1 MLLRSM
7 SYALLLATVLSSY
20 PYAGF
25 AQEAASEEADAR
37 KSDEAQTADGQKTTE
52 LPVITILAT
61 RQASDPL
68 NAPRNISVIGS
79 GEIQGHFITDMQ
91 DLVRYEPGVTVA
103 RTTSGTDPF
112 ATFGGFNIRGVG
124 GNRVQILV
132 DGSRTPERIIDG
144 TRDYLDFNFTKQVDI
159 VRGPGSALWGADA
172 LGGIVALQTI
182 DPEDILGPD
191 RDKGG
196 EFSSSYDSLDNAFN
210 NSLTYAHRLTPELS
224 VLGGIA
230 YTRADEPEFGN
241 ARADGGIYGCP
252 RNIADG
258 ATPCNA
264 LDPMGKSS
272 YRALAKAVY
281 TPDADHRFEISADYL
296 QRKTDVRSDSILGPV
311 YNSITSLPTG
321 EVNTGIDRNLDLHRG
336 RFGIEHEWNTGGAF
350 IDQVRWSLSNSP
362 SGYKRTGTRRSI
374 SAAGDSLVT
383 NDSLEYG
390 ENFTELDVQLTS
402 RFATGALDHVVTWGF
417 DGDYTRTDYQ
427 SISTVNNLT
436 TGTTTE
442 TRAGGFNFANATT
455 IRADVYAQDEISA
468 FDQRL
473 RVTPGLRLANYS
485 FDPRPDAD
493 YQPVPG
499 KEPEK
504 SSESTLLF
512 DIGATY
518 DLTDNLSV
526 YGGYNQGFK
535 MPTAQQLYTS
545 LPGTFF
551 DLIPAPDLKPER
563 VDNYEIGLRGR
574 FDRGFFSLGAFHAD
588 YTDFIESFYNPP
600 GTSDYTYRNLSSVTV
615 YGIEASGAYD
625 ITDTLRADFTLAW
638 QKGRQKAGSD
648 EPSTPHTVPPL
659 TAVVGLTYLVPEYD
673 LKLEAVGTFVADV
686 KETASI
692 DDYKP
697 DGYALLDLFAG
708 WQPSENTELRL
719 GIKNVFDQRYFVANA
734 ATYARTVT
742 PSEARTNPI
751 ELQTGAARTYMASFT
766 VKF

>member
-7 SYALLLATVLSSY
+7 SCALLLATVLSSY
-20 PYAGF
+20 PYIGL
-25 AQEAASEEADAR
+25 AQETAAEDADAR
-37 KSDEAQTADGQKTTE
+37 APDDTQTAGGEKTTE

-68 NAPRNISVIGS
+68 NTPRNVSVIG
-79 GEIQGHFITDMQ
+79 GVEMQDHFIADMQ
-91 DLVRYEPGVTVA
+91 DLARYEPGVTA
-103 RTTSGTDPF
+103 TRTTTGTDPF
-112 ATFGGFNIRGVG
+112 GTFSGFDIRGVG

-132 DGSRTPERIIDG
+132 DGSRTPERIVDG
-144 TRDYLDFNFTKQVDI
+144 TRDYLDFNFTKQADI

-182 DPEDILGPD
+182 DPEDILGQD
-191 RDKGG
+191 RVSGG
-196 EFSSSYDSLDNAFN
+196 EFSTSYDSLDNAFN
-210 NSLTYAHRLTPELS
+210 NALTYARRLTPELS
-224 VLGGIA
+224 VLGGIS

-281 TPDADHRFEISADYL
+281 TPDADHRFELSADYF
-296 QRKTDVRSDSILGPV
+296 RRRTDMRSDSILGPV
-311 YNSITSLPTG
+311 YSSVTSLPTG
-321 EVNTGIDRNLDLHRG
+321 EVNTGIDRDLDVHRG
-336 RFGIEHEWNTGGAF
+336 RFGIEHEWNAGGLF
-350 IDQVRWSLSNSP
+350 VDQVRWSLSHSP
-362 SGYKRTGTRRSI
+362 SGYKRTGTRRSV
-374 SAAGDSLVT
+374 SAVGDNLVT
-383 NDSLEYG
+383 NDSLEYS
-390 ENFTELDVQLTS
+390 ENFTELDIQLTS
-402 RFATGALDHVVTWGF
+402 RFATGGLGHVVTWGF
-417 DGDYTRTDYQ
+417 DGDYTLTDYQ
-427 SISTVNNLT
+427 SISSVRNLT
-436 TGTTTE
+436 AGTTTE

-455 IRADVYAQDEISA
+455 VRADFYAQDEISA
-468 FDQRL
+468 FDERL
-473 RVTPGLRLANYS
+473 RLTPGLRLANYS
-485 FDPRPDAD
+485 LDPRPDSD
-493 YQPVPG
+493 YKPVPG
-499 KEPEK
+499 KEPVKVSK
-504 SSESTLLF
+504 STVLF

-518 DLTDNLSV
+518 DLTGNLSL

-574 FDRGFFSLGAFHAD
+574 FDRGFFSLGAFHAE

-625 ITDTLRADFTLAW
+625 ITDRLRTDFSLAW
-638 QKGRQKAGSD
+638 QKGRQKAGSS
-648 EPSTPHTVPPL
+648 EPTTPHTVPPL
-659 TAVVGLTYLVPEYD
+659 TAVVGLSYLIPDYD

-686 KETASI
+686 KETASVNNF
-692 DDYKP
+692 KP

-708 WQPSENTELRL
+708 WKPSENTELRL
-719 GIKNVFDQRYFVANA
+719 GVKNVFDQRYFVANA
-734 ATYARTVT
+734 ATYARTVS
-742 PSEARTNPI
+742 PSEARVNPI
-751 ELQTGAARTYMASFT
+751 ELQTGAARTYMASFN

>member
-1 MLLRSM
+1 MLLRTM
-7 SYALLLATVLSSY
+7 SRALLLATVLSSF
-20 PYAGF
+20 PHTAL
-25 AQEAASEEADAR
+25 AQEAAANDTETRARENKEA
-37 KSDEAQTADGQKTTE
+37 EGGQKMTE

-61 RQASDPL
+61 RQEADPL
-68 NAPRNISVIGS
+68 ATPRSVSVIDS
-79 GEIQGHFITDMQ
+79 AAMQKHFVTDMQ
-91 DLVRYEPGVTVA
+91 DLIRYEPGITVA

-112 ATFGGFNIRGVG
+112 ATFSGFNIRGVG

-132 DGSRTPERIIDG
+132 DGSRTPERIVDG
-144 TRDYLDFNFTKQVDI
+144 TRDYLDFNFTKQADI

-191 RDKGG
+191 RVSGG
-196 EFSSSYDSLDNAFN
+196 EFSTSYDSLDNAFN
-210 NSLTYAHRLTPELS
+210 NALTYAHRLTPELS

-281 TPDADHRFEISADYL
+281 TPSADHRFELTADYL
-296 QRKTDVRSDSILGPV
+296 RRNTDVDVDSILGPV
-311 YNSITSLPTG
+311 YSSTTSLPTG
-321 EVNTGIDRNLDLHRG
+321 EVNTGVDRHLDLYRG
-336 RFGIEHEWNTGGAF
+336 RFGIEHDWDVGGAF
-350 IDQVRWSLSNSP
+350 VDQVRWSLSHSP

-374 SAAGDSLVT
+374 SAVGDSLVT
-383 NDSLEYG
+383 NDSLEYS
-390 ENFTELDVQLTS
+390 ESFTELDIQLTS
-402 RFATGALDHVVTWGF
+402 RFGTGSLDHVVTWGF
-417 DGDYTRTDYQ
+417 DGDYTLTDYQ
-427 SISTVNNLT
+427 NISSVNNLT

-455 IRADVYAQDEISA
+455 VRADFYAQDEISA
-468 FDQRL
+468 FDGRL
-473 RVTPGLRLANYS
+473 RVTPGVRLANYGL
-485 FDPRPDAD
+485 DPRPDSD
-493 YQPVPG
+493 YKPVPG
-499 KEPEK
+499 KEPVK
-504 SSESTLLF
+504 VSKSTLLF

-518 DLTDNLSV
+518 DLTDNLSL
-526 YGGYNQGFK
+526 YGGFNQGFK

-551 DLIPAPDLKPER
+551 DLVPAPDLKPER

-574 FDRGFFSLGAFHAD
+574 FDRGFFSVGAFHAG
-588 YTDFIESFYNPP
+588 YTDFIENFYNPP

-615 YGIEASGAYD
+615 YGLEASGAYD
-625 ITDTLRADFTLAW
+625 ITDTLRTDFSLAW
-638 QKGRQKAGSD
+638 QKGKQKAGPG
-648 EPSTPHTVPPL
+648 EPTTPHTVPPL
-659 TAVVGLTYLVPEYD
+659 TAVVGLTYLVPDYN

-686 KETASI
+686 KETASVN
-692 DDYKP
+692 DYKP

-708 WQPSENTELRL
+708 WKPSENSELRL

-734 ATYARTVT
+734 ATYGLTAS
-742 PSEARTNPI
+742 PSVARTNPI
-751 ELQTGAARTYMASFT
+751 ELQTGAARTYMASFN